1 MTKIIIAIL
10 SYLIVLFIILLF
22 VFGATRKDKD

>member
-1 MTKIIIAIL
+1 MTEIIVAIV
-10 SYLIVLFIILLF
+10 SYLIVLFIVWLF